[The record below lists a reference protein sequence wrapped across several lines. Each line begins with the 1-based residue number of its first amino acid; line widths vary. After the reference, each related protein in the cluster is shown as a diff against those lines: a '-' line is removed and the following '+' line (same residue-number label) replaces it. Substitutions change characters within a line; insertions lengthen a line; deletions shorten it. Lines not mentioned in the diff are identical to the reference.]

1 LGGAGGEEG
10 FDDIIVVLAW
20 LFLESYLAT
29 DMHLVEVDLVWGVIC
44 FGRER

>member
-10 FDDIIVVLAW
+10 FDIIVVLAW

-29 DMHLVEVDLVWGVIC
+29 DMHLVEVDLAWGVIC
-44 FGRER
+44 FERER